1 MFLKSL
7 VDTLPAAAC
16 GHLGP
21 VRKKRHYEVGVR
33 SDRCDHQSAEIDPS
47 TSSVVKPLLDSKLK
61 EMAGVKKEFANGD
74 KREDAKNTANE
85 SLKAIS
91 SKYDSRITSTLNPD
105 QLKKW
110 TDLSKG
116 WNSVM

>member
-1 MFLKSL
+1 MGQFGKSDIIKLASGQTDAIIKALKL
-7 VDTLPAAAC
+7 TP
-16 GHLGP
+16 
-21 VRKKRHYEVGVR
+21 
-33 SDRCDHQSAEIDPS
+33 QQ
-47 TSSVVKPLLDSKLK
+47 TSVVKPLLDSKLK
-61 EMAGVKKEFANGD
+61 EMASVKKEFANGD
-74 KREDAKNTANE
+74 KSEDAKNTANE